1 MSKLN
6 AQGLKMIAEGL
17 LLLAQSIESSDNEKV
32 EAAPAVKKVTK
43 TVETKEEKKAEA
55 TESGSYTAEQLEEM
69 SYNDIKKLAKSLGIS
84 AVGNRTALVNAILGV
99 SEDSEEEPEAE
110 DKDVEE
116 ITTDESDDSE
126 DDSED
131 DDDDDEETDEDDE
144 DDISAQVESAV
155 ADMSDDEIRELLADA
170 ELSTKGKRQALI
182 ARLVEA
188 VEEGV
193 IEFGDDEESDEE
205 TDEEPDESEDSTDED
220 DADVT
225 KDMTKERRAAYDQ
238 VCKDTESSF
247 ESGDITREDLIE
259 FINDFNGTSEKFKR
273 VTSMELLENYLTIAA
288 NLISDDGEVSEEPG
302 LYYINDEPH
311 CCGHPASFNKKKNA
325 YVCTVCGATYK
336 A

>member
-155 ADMSDDEIRELLADA
+155 AEMSDDEIRELLADA

-188 VEEGV
+188 VEDGV
-193 IEFGDDEESDEE
+193 IEFGDDEESEEE
-205 TDEEPDESEDSTDED
+205 TDEDESEDDAEESD
-220 DADVT
+220 DGDVT
-225 KDMTKERRAAYDQ
+225 KGMTKERRAAYDQ
-238 VCKDTESSF
+238 VCKDTESAF

-259 FINDFNGTSEKFKR
+259 FINDFNGTSEKFKK
-273 VTSMELLENYLTIAA
+273 VSDEELLENYLTIAA

-311 CCGHPASFNKKKNA
+311 CCGHPATFNKKKNA
-325 YVCTVCGATYK
+325 YVCPVCGASYK

>member
-17 LLLAQSIESSDNEKV
+17 ILLAQSIESSNKESV
-32 EAAPAVKKVTK
+32 EAEPTVQKVTK
-43 TVETKEEKKAEA
+43 TVETKEEKTAEV

-84 AVGNRTALVNAILGV
+84 AVGNRTALVSAILGV
-99 SEDSEEEPEAE
+99 SEDSEEKPEAE
-110 DKDVEE
+110 DEE
-116 ITTDESDDSE
+116 FEEVTSDEDSDSE

-131 DDDDDEETDEDDE
+131 EDEEDTDEDDE
-144 DDISAQVESAV
+144 DNVSAQVESAV

-193 IEFGDDEESDEE
+193 IEFGDDEESYED
-205 TDEEPDESEDSTDED
+205 TDEDESEDDAEESD
-220 DADVT
+220 DGDVT
-225 KDMTKERRAAYDQ
+225 KGMTKDRRAAYDQ
-238 VCKDTESSF
+238 VCKDTESAF

-259 FINDFNGTSEKFKR
+259 FINDFNGTSDKFKK
-273 VTSMELLENYLTIAA
+273 VSDEELLENYLTIAA

-311 CCGHPASFNKKKNA
+311 CCGHPTSFNKKKNV
-325 YVCTVCGATYK
+325 YVCPVCGASYK

>member
-131 DDDDDEETDEDDE
+131 DDDDDEETDE
-144 DDISAQVESAV
+144 
-155 ADMSDDEIRELLADA
+155 
-170 ELSTKGKRQALI
+170 
-182 ARLVEA
+182 
-188 VEEGV
+188 
-193 IEFGDDEESDEE
+193 
-205 TDEEPDESEDSTDED
+205 EPDESEDSTDED

-259 FINDFNGTSEKFKR
+259 FINDFNGTSEKFKK